1 MDVAVDLPVLKM
13 LLVSIIFLSVLIEIK
28 TGGAGIGALLGVI
41 AAAVFW
47 GTSYVKGLVSI
58 YYIALFL
65 GGILFIIIEAVAP
78 VTGIFAAIG
87 IVMMLYSIILALGG
101 NLSAVYMLLGSLVIS
116 ILIFAII
123 VKKLPSSK
131 LWQKVLLKD
140 SSTSDRGYTSSSD
153 NSALINKEGIVTT
166 ELRPSGTILIDDS
179 PIDVVSEGSYIS
191 KGEKVR
197 IVKIEGSRII
207 VRKI

>member
-13 LLVSIIFLSVLIEIK
+13 LLIAIIFLSVLIEIK
-28 TGGAGIGALLGVI
+28 TGGAGLGALLGII

-101 NLSAVYMLLGSLVIS
+101 NLSAVYMLLGSLVIA

-123 VKKLPSSK
+123 VKKLPSSR
-131 LWQKVLLKD
+131 LWQRVLLKD
-140 SSTSDRGYTSSSD
+140 SSTSARGYTSSSD

-166 ELRPSGTILIDDS
+166 ELRPSGTILINDS